1 MYMGPRKRF
10 CHLEPLNTWE
20 AFFDRQGKS
29 NELLQLYNEL
39 NKEFISDKKMEYET
53 KLKIT

>member
-1 MYMGPRKRF
+1 MGPRKRF

-53 KLKIT
+53 KLKIN